1 MAERNAPPLQDET
14 LSRRLTFLGMVMI
27 ALSGILIARLLSFQ
41 FRMDPKVKEQ
51 LELSAEN
58 RQSQTVELLPS
69 RGEIYDRNGY
79 LLAVN
84 TFEYRIGISPTSL
97 LDREEVARELAP
109 LLNVSE
115 DEIYRDLSPDSD
127 GDYPAYVMLAPLVNY
142 ETGQAILELDID
154 GMQVET
160 TPSRIY
166 PQGALTGQIVGFF
179 AGAEDNRHGRG
190 YWGVEGYYQTWLA
203 GQARRIRESNIPNEE
218 NNTNNVQNGIDIELT
233 IDRDLQNLAQEVLD
247 QAVIDYAATGGTIII
262 MNPRTGEI
270 LAMVNN
276 PNFDP
281 NNTTSAENMERARNQ
296 AISEVYEPGSVFKVL
311 TMAMAL
317 EAGTH
322 DLNWTYYDPGC
333 ADMYG
338 IPICNWDRTSHGNPT
353 FSEVFIRS
361 WNTGTATIFDQ
372 MQQQLGGPQHV
383 YDMMENF
390 GIGSKTGVD
399 LEGEEDGLLVE
410 PSSPD
415 WSAGQYLNNSFG
427 QGVAVTSL
435 QMLTAVNAIAN
446 DGLIMQPHI
455 VRARIENGQ
464 RIEIQPSASYR
475 PISAETAHTARDIM
489 IQVVTDPNRDD
500 LFEFPGY
507 SIAGKTGTAEVAGPD
522 GRYLDNVSI
531 ASFVGFL
538 PADDP
543 VVSVIVKLDGPD
555 EYWGAYTAAPTFQT
569 LVERLVVLMEIPPD
583 DMRHQLES
591 LGGEPLRREY

>member
-1 MAERNAPPLQDET
+1 M
-14 LSRRLTFLGMVMI
+14 
-27 ALSGILIARLLSFQ
+27 
-41 FRMDPKVKEQ
+41 
-51 LELSAEN
+51 
-58 RQSQTVELLPS
+58 
-69 RGEIYDRNGY
+69 
-79 LLAVN
+79 
-84 TFEYRIGISPTSL
+84 
-97 LDREEVARELAP
+97 
-109 LLNVSE
+109 
-115 DEIYRDLSPDSD
+115 
-127 GDYPAYVMLAPLVNY
+127 
-142 ETGQAILELDID
+142 
-154 GMQVET
+154 
-160 TPSRIY
+160 
-166 PQGALTGQIVGFF
+166 
-179 AGAEDNRHGRG
+179 
-190 YWGVEGYYQTWLA
+190 
-203 GQARRIRESNIPNEE
+203 
-218 NNTNNVQNGIDIELT
+218 
-233 IDRDLQNLAQEVLD
+233 
-247 QAVIDYAATGGTIII
+247 
-262 MNPRTGEI
+262 
-270 LAMVNN
+270 
-276 PNFDP
+276 
-281 NNTTSAENMERARNQ
+281 
-296 AISEVYEPGSVFKVL
+296 
-311 TMAMAL
+311 
-317 EAGTH
+317 
-322 DLNWTYYDPGC
+322 
-333 ADMYG
+333 MYG
-338 IPICNWDRTSHGNPT
+338 VQICDWNRVSNGNPT

-361 WNTGTATIFDQ
+361 WNLGTSTIFDQ
-372 MQQQLGGPQHV
+372 MQQQLGGPQPV

-390 GIGSKTGVD
+390 GIGSKPGVD
-399 LEGEEDGLLVE
+399 MEGEEDGLLVE
-410 PSSPD
+410 PSSPE

-522 GRYLDNVSI
+522 GRYRDNYSI

-543 VVSVIVKLDGPD
+543 VVSVIVKLEGTT